1 MTRTTDTPEP
11 NDPHRTDDRTGL
23 LHLSDGVLVYE
34 PGNPAAWLES
44 DESVSLAE
52 RR

>member
-1 MTRTTDTPEP
+1 MTSTNDTPER
-11 NDPHRTDDRTGL
+11 NDLHRTDDRIDL
-23 LHLSDGVLVYE
+23 LLVPDGVLVYE

-44 DESVSLAE
+44 DEWVPLAE